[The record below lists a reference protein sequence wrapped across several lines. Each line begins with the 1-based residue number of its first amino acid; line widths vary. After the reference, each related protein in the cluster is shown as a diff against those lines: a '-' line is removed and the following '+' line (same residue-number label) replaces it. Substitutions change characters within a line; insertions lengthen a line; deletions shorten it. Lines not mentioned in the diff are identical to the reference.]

1 MSRFAL
7 GYRDPQ
13 QPDETFGEYQERSE
27 AAYRELAAA
36 KDGDDDDEETEYY
49 PSAREIAE
57 EAWS

>member
-13 QPDETFGEYQERSE
+13 QPDETFEQSRERSE
-27 AAYRELAAA
+27 NCYRELVAAL
-36 KDGDDDDEETEYY
+36 DDDDETEYY

>member
-13 QPDETFGEYQERSE
+13 QPGETFTECQERQQDAYE
-27 AAYRELAAA
+27 AMVEAL
-36 KDGDDDDEETEYY
+36 DDDDETEYY